1 MTKSFS
7 QDIWVFNKSKSK
19 AREGKVQLID
29 ASHCFEQRRKS
40 IGNKRNDISD
50 KCVKLIVKAYSDF
63 KDNEVY
69 GNKDGIY
76 CQSKI
81 FDCNDFGYNK
91 IVVERPLRYSVE
103 INDKAREIFSTVIS
117 TKVEIKLDCEAAA
130 KTLNNKRWNDYN
142 VFIKDFEKALPEH
155 EDNGKK
161 KKMKLSS
168 KEIAAIRAAFCSINK
183 DAEKVILKQEKGITE
198 YEPDTNL
205 RDTENI
211 PLKEDI
217 QEYFKREVLPYAP
230 DAWIDESATKIGYEI
245 PMTRYFY
252 EYAEPESIETIEGR
266 ISDLEKKIADS
277 VNAVFH
283 GE

>member
-1 MTKSFS
+1 M
-7 QDIWVFNKSKSK
+7 
-19 AREGKVQLID
+19 
-29 ASHCFEQRRKS
+29 
-40 IGNKRNDISD
+40 
-50 KCVKLIVKAYSDF
+50 
-63 KDNEVY
+63 
-69 GNKDGIY
+69 
-76 CQSKI
+76 
-81 FDCNDFGYNK
+81 
-91 IVVERPLRYSVE
+91 
-103 INDKAREIFSTVIS
+103 
-117 TKVEIKLDCEAAA
+117 
-130 KTLNNKRWNDYN
+130 LN
-142 VFIKDFEKALPEH
+142 
-155 EDNGKK
+155 NGKK

-217 QEYFKREVLPYAP
+217 QEYFKHEVLPYAP